1 MYENLSK
8 NQGVLD
14 ITHAFADVGHPGDK
28 ALTFPVPNE
37 WYECDIEYFYS
48 WKHSNWTELRWN
60 RLRRE
65 ASSLN
70 FLSPAGLLYAL
81 PAYLLMIYVTES
93 VKREI
98 RRIWEELY
106 AGKVCPIDDLI
117 PDVNDF
123 WCVDQILLRLAASGK
138 KNRPALTREQVM
150 ALESYFLS
158 EINCTMGKEKG
169 DIFDETYDHYVSKV
183 RRNYRIEPSQETR
196 HTACCKGTDFSP
208 EMMQLPSPLAEYLS
222 QYTRMRVAGEKLKE
236 LLSLW
241 DAAQFVYSPRQEDF
255 ISHLDPNKAGV
266 SSRVREELTS
276 GVLHTLSNTQLKL
289 VCRFFLQYELQ
300 KKEDWMNEKN
310 IRALF
315 KMAGFKEV

>member
-1 MYENLSK
+1 MYENLSRDK
-8 NQGVLD
+8 GVLD
-14 ITHAFADVGHPGDK
+14 ITHAFADVGHPGDE
-28 ALTFPVPNE
+28 ALTFPVPNG

-48 WKHSNWTELRWN
+48 WKQSNWTELRWN

-65 ASSLN
+65 ASSLS
-70 FLSPAGLLYAL
+70 FLAPAGLLYAI

-98 RRIWEELY
+98 KRIWEELY
-106 AGKVCPIDDLI
+106 AGDICPIDDFI

-123 WCVDQILLRLAASGK
+123 WCVDRLLLRLAAFGK

-158 EINCTMGKEKG
+158 EISCTMGKEKG
-169 DIFDETYDHYVSKV
+169 EILDKTYDHYVSKV
-183 RRNYRIEPSQETR
+183 RRNYRIEPSKETR

-222 QYTRMRVAGEKLKE
+222 QYTRMRVAGGKFKE

-241 DAAQFVYSPRQEDF
+241 DAAQFVYSPQQEDF
-255 ISHLDPNKAGV
+255 INHLDPDKAGV
-266 SSRVREELTS
+266 SSRVRKELTS
-276 GVLHTLSNTQLKL
+276 NVINTLSNAQLKL
-289 VCRFFLQYELQ
+289 IYRFFLQYELQ
-300 KKEDWMNEKN
+300 EKED
-310 IRALF
+310 
-315 KMAGFKEV
+315 

>member
-1 MYENLSK
+1 MFENLSK

-14 ITHAFADVGHPGDK
+14 ITHAFADVEHPGDE
-28 ALTFPVPNE
+28 ALTFPVPNG

-48 WKHSNWTELRWN
+48 WKQSNWTELRWN

-65 ASSLN
+65 ASSLS
-70 FLSPAGLLYAL
+70 FLAPAGLLYAI

-98 RRIWEELY
+98 KRIWEELY
-106 AGKVCPIDDLI
+106 AGEVCPIDDFI

-123 WCVDQILLRLAASGK
+123 WCVDRILLRLAASGK

-158 EINCTMGKEKG
+158 EISSTMGREKG
-169 DIFDETYDHYVSKV
+169 DILDKTYDHYVSRV
-183 RRNYRIEPSQETR
+183 RRNYRIETSMETQ
-196 HTACCKGTDFSP
+196 TTICCKGADFSR

-222 QYTRMRVAGEKLKE
+222 KYTRMRVAGEEFKE

-255 ISHLDPNKAGV
+255 TNHLDPNKAGV

-276 GVLHTLSNTQLKL
+276 DVLHTLSNTQLKL
-289 VCRFFLQYELQ
+289 VYRFFLQYELQ
-300 KKEDWMNEKN
+300 EKEEWMNEKN
-310 IRALF
+310 IRDFCKIVL
-315 KMAGFKEV
+315 